1 MEINYTI
8 VNAPLVNLVLVAG
21 TDHGVCAVTFGE
33 DETVLAYSLHM
44 EHPQTGLRRNG
55 GNVSTWVGKIL
66 EYLSGT
72 LKYLDLPVDI
82 QGTAFQFQVWEE
94 LRKIPYGETRT
105 YAQVAK
111 SLGRPSAVRAVA
123 RACATNPA
131 ALIYPCHRVVRSDG
145 GLSGYR
151 WGIDRK
157 RILLAYER
165 EHRNSI

>member
-1 MEINYTI
+1 MEIHYTI
-8 VNAPLVNLVLVAG
+8 MGAPLVNLVLVAG
-21 TDHGVCAVTFGE
+21 TDHGVCAVTFGD
-33 DETVLAYSLHM
+33 DETVLEHALQM
-44 EHPQTGLRRNG
+44 EYPQAVLRRNS
-55 GNVSTWVGKIL
+55 GNVSAWAEKIL

-72 LKYLDLPVDI
+72 LKHLDLPVDI
-82 QGTAFQFQVWEE
+82 QATAFQFQVWEE

-131 ALIYPCHRVVRSDG
+131 ALIYPCHRVVRTDG

-165 EHRNSI
+165 EHQNSI